1 MLRIEPD
8 GPTSLHEWS
17 GLIYAIPDATL
28 TAIGREHGAAAIGL
42 FVAPG
47 GTHAALVIEGDE
59 LSDAVAGLIV
69 DALTKR
75 GLLPRVTFRAVED
88 PGELL

>member
-8 GPTSLHEWS
+8 GPASLLEWS

-28 TAIGREHGAAAIGL
+28 TAIGREHGADAIGL
-42 FVAPG
+42 FIAPG
-47 GTHAALVIEGDE
+47 GTHAALVIQGDD
-59 LSDAVAGLIV
+59 LSDAVAGLVV

-75 GLLPRVTFRAVED
+75 GLLPRVTFRAVTD
-88 PGELL
+88 PGDLL